1 MKTNSDTDLK
11 DQAKPSDVEL
21 DQLLSEIPELEDS
34 IEQNK
39 EQSDN
44 E

>member
-1 MKTNSDTDLK
+1 MQTNSDK
-11 DQAKPSDVEL
+11 DAESQAERSDVEL
-21 DQLLSEIPELEDS
+21 NELLSEVPELEDS

-39 EQSDN
+39 EPDD